1 MNYFM
6 KTAQHFFTTLSE
18 RAYWGLLL
26 GTVFFYH
33 VLIGFQ
39 GLEMTDE
46 GWLLTGYQQIFS
58 HPESVESMFYT
69 YNTLLLGG
77 LWNLIFGWM
86 GIIGFRILAALVL
99 TSIAAVVYGICRNRI
114 NRWIVF
120 FSLLAVMIGRTY
132 LMVLHYN
139 YTSALVVL
147 LIILLIQKA
156 IEKDSLML
164 FCAAGIVTGIGVFF
178 RFPNLSFVGM
188 ILVLVLHYIYNKDIR
203 RTFSFLGM
211 AIGGF
216 IIGIGLNITILY
228 ALGHQE
234 PMQNMLTIVSALST
248 AEDSSHSLP
257 HLLQTYF
264 NQYRE
269 IFCLMGQM
277 ALIIF
282 ALWLTNRYEKIRWL
296 RLAIIAGIL
305 LLSAAYLLIW
315 YKINFTLGYLY
326 IFGSFA
332 LSYLIFFLFFVRR
345 ELFDQQMAYLV
356 LFAVLILLLMP
367 LGSDVGIHNVGAF
380 CLYLP
385 IPVAIGV
392 LDKYFATNRPDAQ
405 KRFRCYA
412 FLIGCCFMAASMASM
427 SRNCYRDKGCSRL
440 QMNERL
446 AYSVVASTYTSADK
460 VQKVDAVLQALQP
473 LLAEGT
479 ELLSYPSA
487 PMLNYLTNTKPYL
500 NGAWIGIM
508 NYSVYAAE
516 FKKAEETKD
525 LPIIVL
531 IKSPEVE
538 WYKSN
543 PEWHGVLD
551 CGDWH
556 PAIEEKNAL
565 LADFMANY
573 EYLVYYDDPLFQVN
587 VPKLY

>member
-1 MNYFM
+1 MTILRRIEAM
-6 KTAQHFFTTLSE
+6 PEWL
-18 RAYWGLLL
+18 YWLLL
-26 GTVFFYH
+26 LSMVFFYH

-58 HPESVESMFYT
+58 HPGSVESMFYT

-77 LWNLIFGWM
+77 VWNLLFGEI
-86 GIIGFRILAALVL
+86 GIVGFRVLAAIVL
-99 TSIAAVVYGICRNRI
+99 TGIAAVVYGICRNSI
-114 NRWIVF
+114 NRWVVY

-147 LIILLIQKA
+147 FIIFVMQKA
-156 IEKDSLML
+156 IERDSLL
-164 FCAAGIVTGIGVFF
+164 LVCSAGILTGVGVFF
-178 RFPNLSFVGM
+178 RFPNISFIGI
-188 ILVLVLHYIYNKDIR
+188 ILVLIIHYTYNKDIK
-203 RTFSFLGM
+203 RTLSFLIV
-211 AIGGF
+211 AITGF
-216 IIGIGLNITILY
+216 IVGIGLNIALIY

-257 HLLQTYF
+257 HLLNTYF

-277 ALIIF
+277 VLVAI
-282 ALWLTNRYEKIRWL
+282 ALWLTGKYEKIRWL
-296 RLAIIAGIL
+296 KLTIVSIIL
-305 LLSAAYLLIW
+305 LLSAVYLLVW
-315 YKINFTLGYLY
+315 YKINYTLGFLY

-332 LSYLIFFLFFVRR
+332 FCYFVYFLSFVQR
-345 ELFDQQMAYLV
+345 ELFDRQMTYLV
-356 LFAVLILLLMP
+356 AYSTLILLLMP

-392 LDKYFATNRPDAQ
+392 LDKYFATLGRYQ
-405 KRFRCYA
+405 LKYYRRYV
-412 FLIGCCFMAASMASM
+412 FLIGLCVVAASLASM
-427 SRNCYRDKGCSRL
+427 SRNCYRDKGYFRSHMSEKL
-440 QMNERL
+440 TF
-446 AYSVVASTYTSADK
+446 SVVPSTYTSADK
-460 VQKVDAVLQALQP
+460 VQKVDAVLQAIQP
-473 LLAEGT
+473 LLTKET

-516 FKKAEETKD
+516 FKKAEATKER
-525 LPIIVL
+525 PIVVL
-531 IKSPEVE
+531 IKSPKVE
-538 WYKSN
+538 WYEPN
-543 PEWHGVLD
+543 PEWRTVMD
-551 CGDWH
+551 CSDWH
-556 PAIEEKNAL
+556 PAIEEKNIL
-565 LADFMANY
+565 LANFMDKY
-573 EYLVYYDDPLFQVN
+573 EYVVYYDDPLFQIQ
-587 VPKLY
+587 VPNYP